1 MKRTTSVLSAL
12 TLSIGLLA
20 PASLISHADQT
31 SDLDTLKSK
40 YMVLM
45 DYNSGQVLYKKNATQ
60 KMYPASTT
68 KIWTAFCVLKKAK
81 NLDELVEIKDIP
93 QIEGSSMYLE
103 NGEKFTVREL
113 LESLLIHSSNDVAYV
128 LAKHFGGGNPQDFIN
143 YMNEEAKKFG
153 ASNTHF
159 NNPHGLPDTDHYTT
173 AMDMAILSRVAY
185 GDPTISEIVK
195 MKSVSFKASDRIKV
209 ERNLVNSNKFLTSSD
224 TIDYKGKTIPIKYD
238 IVDGI
243 KTGFTDDAGNCL
255 VSTAKKGNVRLMA
268 NVFFAPGGSLYH
280 DSRTL
285 IDYGLDNYKSI
296 TIYKADDIKGEKSV
310 KFARPGKIKYKLAN
324 DYSITAMKT
333 DSSNTKGY
341 TYKYNFDKLEMPVKK
356 GDIIGTMNIFKNGE
370 MVSSIGLVAE
380 NGSQTYLQLV
390 LSKLGINNDKKS
402 DDKKLASKDKKASE
416 QKDKQNDQTKKS
428 EDKKDD
434 AKKSENKKSKPSKDV
449 INTIRKEGTSSV
461 HGVLG
466 IFSNIGDFFSDAK
479 KSIGSLTP
487 SSLNP
492 ENIMKSDF
500 YKYLDKE
507 IGNKTGPIP
516 APVIIFGLP
525 ILILLIILW
534 LIISLIKDM
543 VTGRRY
549 KDADDQPKKKAKKK
563 SKADEKIFEKA
574 NEQEEVQAQASS
586 SDKADPKPEVDL
598 ESKSYIQTDTN
609 LDSQTDIQAEV
620 KLFSESDLKSEASLE
635 SKPDV
640 QSQANSD
647 IESDN
652 RTESDLS

>member
-1 MKRTTSVLSAL
+1 M
-12 TLSIGLLA
+12 
-20 PASLISHADQT
+20 
-31 SDLDTLKSK
+31 
-40 YMVLM
+40 
-45 DYNSGQVLYKKNATQ
+45 
-60 KMYPASTT
+60 
-68 KIWTAFCVLKKAK
+68 
-81 NLDELVEIKDIP
+81 
-93 QIEGSSMYLE
+93 
-103 NGEKFTVREL
+103 
-113 LESLLIHSSNDVAYV
+113 
-128 LAKHFGGGNPQDFIN
+128 
-143 YMNEEAKKFG
+143 
-153 ASNTHF
+153 
-159 NNPHGLPDTDHYTT
+159 
-173 AMDMAILSRVAY
+173 
-185 GDPTISEIVK
+185 
-195 MKSVSFKASDRIKV
+195 
-209 ERNLVNSNKFLTSSD
+209 
-224 TIDYKGKTIPIKYD
+224 
-238 IVDGI
+238 
-243 KTGFTDDAGNCL
+243 
-255 VSTAKKGNVRLMA
+255 
-268 NVFFAPGGSLYH
+268 
-280 DSRTL
+280 
-285 IDYGLDNYKSI
+285 
-296 TIYKADDIKGEKSV
+296 
-310 KFARPGKIKYKLAN
+310 AN

-402 DDKKLASKDKKASE
+402 DDKKLASKDKKDEEKKASE

-434 AKKSENKKSKPSKDV
+434 AKKSEGKESKPSKDV

-479 KSIGSLTP
+479 ESIGSLTP

-549 KDADDQPKKKAKKK
+549 KDADDQPKKKKAKKK

-574 NEQEEVQAQASS
+574 NEQEEVHAQASS

-598 ESKSYIQTDTN
+598 ESKSDTN
-609 LDSQTDIQAEV
+609 LDSQTDIQTEV

-647 IESDN
+647 NKPDEN
-652 RTESDLS
+652 LEK

>member
-20 PASLISHADQT
+20 PTSLISHADQT

-128 LAKHFGGGNPQDFIN
+128 LAKHFGRGNPQDFIN

-380 NGSQTYLQLV
+380 NGSQTYLQLA

-402 DDKKLASKDKKASE
+402 DDRKLASKDKKDEDKKASE

-428 EDKKDD
+428 EDKKND
-434 AKKSENKKSKPSKDV
+434 AKKSEGKESKPSKDV

-534 LIISLIKDM
+534 LIISLITDM

-549 KDADDQPKKKAKKK
+549 KDADDQPKKKRKKK
-563 SKADEKIFEKA
+563 SKTEEKIAEKA
-574 NEQEEVQAQASS
+574 NEQEIQAQASS

-598 ESKSYIQTDTN
+598 ESKSEIQPDTN
-609 LDSQTDIQAEV
+609 
-620 KLFSESDLKSEASLE
+620 LE

-640 QSQANSD
+640 QTQANSD
-647 IESDN
+647 NKSDEN
-652 RTESDLS
+652 LENN

>member
-1 MKRTTSVLSAL
+1 MKRTVSVLSAL

-20 PASLISHADQT
+20 PASLTSHADQT
-31 SDLDTLKSK
+31 SDLDALKSK

-68 KIWTAFCVLKKAK
+68 KIWTAFCVLKKSK

-143 YMNEEAKKFG
+143 YMNEEAKKYG
-153 ASNTHF
+153 ANNTHF

-173 AMDMAILSRVAY
+173 AMDMAILSRIAY
-185 GDPTISEIVK
+185 GNPTISEIVK

-255 VSTAKKGNVRLMA
+255 VSTAKQGNIRLMA

-285 IDYGLDNYKSI
+285 IDYGLENYKSI
-296 TIYKADDIKGEKSV
+296 TIYRADDIKGEKSV

-333 DSSNTKGY
+333 DDTNIKGY
-341 TYKYNFDKLEMPVKK
+341 SYKYNFDKLEMPVRK
-356 GDIIGTMNIFKNGE
+356 GDIIGTMNIYKNGE

-380 NGSQTYLQLV
+380 NSSQTYIQLV
-390 LSKLGINNDKKS
+390 LSKLGLNRDKKADDKKS
-402 DDKKLASKDKKASE
+402 TNDTKKA
-416 QKDKQNDQTKKS
+416 DTKKT
-428 EDKKDD
+428 EDKKDPSSNTSEP
-434 AKKSENKKSKPSKDV
+434 KKTDTKKTEDKKNDSSKGL
-449 INTIRKEGTSSV
+449 IGTIKKEGSSSL

-466 IFSNIGDFFSDAK
+466 IFSNLGDFFSDAK
-479 KSIGSLTP
+479 RSISNLTPASLTP
-487 SSLNP
+487 G
-492 ENIMKSDF
+492 NIMKSDF
-500 YKYLDKE
+500 YKFLNKE
-507 IGNKTGPIP
+507 IGDKTGPVP
-516 APVIIFGLP
+516 APLIIFGLP

-534 LIISLIKDM
+534 LIISLIKDII
-543 VTGRRY
+543 TGRRY
-549 KDADDQPKKKAKKK
+549 KDAGGQPKNKGKKKAKSEVKK
-563 SKADEKIFEKA
+563 EKR
-574 NEQEEVQAQASS
+574 
-586 SDKADPKPEVDL
+586 L
-598 ESKSYIQTDTN
+598 ESKPEPKIQSKQTDLEN
-609 LDSQTDIQAEV
+609 KNPAQAEHNSGDQTDIQSEV
-620 KLFSESDLKSEASLE
+620 KLFSESDLQAEANE
-635 SKPDV
+635 GP
-640 QSQANSD
+640 NSD
-647 IESDN
+647 KNAE
-652 RTESDLS
+652 